1 MFISSQTHIT
11 SNIKKKKIKKK
22 TGQSIYFLIL
32 LYTQNNYKKKQ
43 QHNKILRS
51 IKKHT
56 HTRWSKVINLTLCK
70 ALIHIQKLIHEVFF
84 LLNKRFEFE
93 TVYTSLSMIIKN
105 NNKRRT

>member
-11 SNIKKKKIKKK
+11 SNIKKKKK

-51 IKKHT
+51 IKKTHT
-56 HTRWSKVINLTLCK
+56 HDEAK
-70 ALIHIQKLIHEVFF
+70 
-84 LLNKRFEFE
+84 
-93 TVYTSLSMIIKN
+93 
-105 NNKRRT
+105 